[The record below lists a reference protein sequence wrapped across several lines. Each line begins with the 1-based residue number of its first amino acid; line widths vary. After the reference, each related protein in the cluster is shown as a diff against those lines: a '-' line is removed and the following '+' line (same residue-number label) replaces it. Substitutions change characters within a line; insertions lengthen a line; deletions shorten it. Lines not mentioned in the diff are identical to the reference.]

1 MSENPQIQQT
11 DDLLDA
17 ELQKA
22 LTAAFGAE
30 AAEWVN
36 EESEL
41 DNLSIEEML
50 ALEAEQSNDEPT
62 NNLLA
67 DLMETLSAEIDSDT
81 PLSFGLDAEFDID
94 DEEAAETETGERH
107 VVFQV
112 GDQLYGVPLD
122 GVREIDRC
130 GKVTSLPRTPS
141 WLRGVT
147 NLRGQILSVTDFRN
161 LLGLVEHRKTIGE
174 KIVVVHSDLHD
185 TRTALVVDRIY
196 GIRNLSSEQK
206 SFDGLSDRI
215 AGFAHSIAFTDQ
227 TSTVLID
234 PDRLLGCDELKMFA
248 TE

>member
-81 PLSFGLDAEFDID
+81 PLSF
-94 DEEAAETETGERH
+94 
-107 VVFQV
+107 VFQV

-215 AGFAHSIAFTDQ
+215 ADFAHSIAFTDQ